1 MFFTRVIKN
10 LKVFKKEFSLNVL
23 FSALYALF
31 SAIAF
36 FSLMPMLEVLFNG
49 TNQTIVKPTLD
60 SSLNLGSFLENWL
73 NYQVVGFA
81 GDDNQK
87 AILFVVFIVIFL
99 FFLKNVFNYFA
110 LFFSTIIRNG
120 VIRIIRKQ
128 IFESLIVLPMS
139 FFSKNKKGDV
149 ISRITS
155 DVIEVQN
162 SYLSIIEI
170 FIRDPLSIIFTITAM
185 FIISSELTLFVI
197 VFIPFSG
204 FIISYIGK
212 TLRRRSLIVQKEQ
225 GELTSIT
232 EETLN
237 GISVIKAFVSETF
250 FTNKFLDSNSKF
262 FKYSNSLVNRQNIAA
277 PLSEFLGILV
287 IGVLLWYGGKLVLID
302 MDLKPA
308 AFITYMG
315 LSYGVLTPAKS
326 ISKALYAL
334 KKGNAAAE
342 RVYELIDSENEFESQ
357 KIKNIKSFKRII
369 EMKNV
374 SFCYGEIE
382 VLKNISLNIKKGETL
397 AIVGASGSGKST
409 LANLLPRFYNYNSG
423 EVLIDG
429 NELRSISKKSIRS
442 LIGIVGQES
451 ILFNGSIKDN
461 IVLGKQID
469 DDEVYDALK
478 TANAL
483 DFINEFNDKIDH
495 KIADNG
501 LNLSGGQK
509 QRIAIARAIISK
521 SPILI
526 LDEATS
532 SLDSKSEKLVQDAL
546 IKLMDNKT
554 SIVIAHRLST
564 VKNAQNI
571 IVLDKGKIIE
581 QGTHDDLISKKGV
594 YNNLITLQSLTW
606 YSILTLIFK

>member
-139 FFSKNKKGDV
+139 FFSKNKKGDI

-409 LANLLPRFYNYNSG
+409 LANLLPRFYDYNSG

-571 IVLDKGKIIE
+571 IVLDKGRIIE

-594 YNNLITLQSLTW
+594 YNNLITLQSL
-606 YSILTLIFK
+606 S